1 MPELR
6 HQTVVIVAGAP
17 GVGKST
23 VASRVAHALGA
34 TPIDIDAVFEPI
46 VPLLAGQPRELVRTA
61 IYESLVA
68 IAEASLL
75 TGSHVVVSAPFTTE
89 RRDPLSWDRLS
100 TRLSS
105 GGGLVALVW
114 LYAPPE
120 AVLERLAAR
129 GASRDSEKLADPA
142 SWLREAEPEAP
153 PTVPHIAV
161 DATQAPE
168 HAAEQVLRELIERDR
183 VAPSHSLSS
192 SGEACS
198 FSA

>member
-23 VASRVAHALGA
+23 VALRIALA
-34 TPIDIDAVFEPI
+34 LEAASIDIDALFAPL

-68 IAEASLL
+68 VAEASLP
-75 TGSHVVVSAPFTTE
+75 TGAHVVVAAPFTRE
-89 RRDPLSWDRLS
+89 RRDPRAWNRLA

-105 GGGLVALVW
+105 RGADVVLVW
-114 LYAPPE
+114 LHAPP
-120 AVLERLAAR
+120 AFLPARLAAR
-129 GASRDSEKLADPA
+129 DAARDAEKLVDPA

-153 PTVPHIAV
+153 PGVSSIAV
-161 DATQAPE
+161 DATQPTENAV
-168 HAAEQVLRELIERDR
+168 EQILRELFDSDR
-183 VAPSHSLSS
+183 VVLSHA
-192 SGEACS
+192 EDPAW
-198 FSA
+198 